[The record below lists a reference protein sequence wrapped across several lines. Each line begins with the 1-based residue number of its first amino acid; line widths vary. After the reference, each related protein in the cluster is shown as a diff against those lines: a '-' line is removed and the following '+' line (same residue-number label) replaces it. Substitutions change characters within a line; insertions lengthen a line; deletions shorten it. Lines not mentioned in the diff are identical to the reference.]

1 MAAKLRTAIV
11 TGASQGIGAGAVNAF
26 LERGYRVVANSR
38 NITKSGAFAASDN
51 LALVDGDIG
60 DPATATKIADT
71 AVARFGTIDVLL
83 NNAGIFFSKP
93 FVEYTKADFESL
105 IATNVAGFLYVTQ
118 RAIAQMLSQN
128 SGGSIINVTTT
139 MAQHPIAG
147 IPSTVPMITKGGLE
161 SVTRCLA
168 IEYAKQGIRVN
179 AVAPGVVDTPMHE
192 SDNKDVL
199 KGLSPMGRLVSVSE
213 VVDAIVYLSEAA
225 TVTGEILHV
234 DGGSHAGKW

>member
-1 MAAKLRTAIV
+1 MAAKSRTAIV

-38 NITKSGAFAASDN
+38 NITKSGAFTASDK

-60 DPATATKIADT
+60 DPATAAKIAET

-93 FVEYTKADFESL
+93 FLEYTKADFESL

-118 RAIAQMLSQN
+118 RAIQQMLAQN

-147 IPSTVPMITKGGLE
+147 IPSAVPMITKGGLE
-161 SVTRCLA
+161 AVTRCLA

-199 KGLSPMGRLVSVSE
+199 KGLSPMGRLVRIAD